1 MPAIDTKDKHARNEN
16 LNQEEDAENFNFDC
30 TISQINNCDF
40 SKWYPKYKKIS
51 LKSRIIPLEE
61 EFINYL
67 NEDGIYLPFND
78 NGQPQ
83 KFYQAER
90 DEYDSDW
97 SSDEYEDEDEDEAN
111 NKVPSFPS
119 LEKQINSVIEEFNGN
134 VFPKLNWSAPKDA
147 AWISISQS
155 LKCTN
160 PSEIFL
166 LLKSSDFI
174 NHDISHAYEHCCDY
188 VAPSATTTTTT
199 TTTSSS
205 STGEVTTAKEV
216 EKEENEMIIPPASTD
231 NEKVTEVVDADA
243 EADVHTVPT
252 PSMTRPETFHLVLRK
267 WYDLLPSMEFRCFVR
282 DNELIGISQRDYV
295 TYYDFLHEIKE
306 ELEDIILDFFED
318 HIRGTFDD
326 PSYVFDVYI
335 NKRNRRIFLLDFNP
349 FSVTTDALLFQW
361 PELLKKKGGEAMEFR
376 LVESEA
382 HAKETS
388 HGGINPIYSTNCV
401 PKELID
407 FGEGKTL
414 LEFTETFA
422 KQLQQMTME
431 DSSSSEGEAEEEG
444 EAKAKASTSD
454 NK

>member
-1 MPAIDTKDKHARNEN
+1 MPTIENSKDKHPEI
-16 LNQEEDAENFNFDC
+16 EEINPEEEEFNFDC

-40 SKWYPKYKKIS
+40 SKWYPKYKKVS

-83 KFYQAER
+83 KFYHAQR

-111 NKVPSFPS
+111 SKVPSFPS
-119 LEKQINSVIEEFNGN
+119 LEKQINAVIDEFDGN

-160 PSEIFL
+160 PSDIFL

-174 NHDISHAYEHCCDY
+174 NHDISHAYENCSDFIPPTKNDKISNKDDADNNNTN
-188 VAPSATTTTTT
+188 VENNSDKNNTKEEEEEVEGE
-199 TTTSSS
+199 TTSQ
-205 STGEVTTAKEV
+205 TEIT
-216 EKEENEMIIPPASTD
+216 EKSI
-231 NEKVTEVVDADA
+231 
-243 EADVHTVPT
+243 
-252 PSMTRPETFHLVLRK
+252 TRPETFHLVLRK

-295 TYYDFLHEIKE
+295 TYYDFLHDIKD

-318 HIRGTFDD
+318 HIQGTFDD

-349 FSVTTDALLFQW
+349 FSITTDALLFNW
-361 PELLKKKGGEAMEFR
+361 PELLKLKELQFR

-388 HGGINPIYSTNCV
+388 HGGANPIYSSNAV

-422 KQLQQMTME
+422 KQLQQMSLKE
-431 DSSSSEGEAEEEG
+431 DDDSD
-444 EAKAKASTSD
+444 SD
-454 NK
+454 NENEDNNQKN

>member
-1 MPAIDTKDKHARNEN
+1 MPTTINNLKEKQEEN
-16 LNQEEDAENFNFDC
+16 DNQEEFNFDC
-30 TISQINNCDF
+30 TISQVNNCDF

-97 SSDEYEDEDEDEAN
+97 SSDEYEDEDEDENN
-111 NKVPSFPS
+111 NKIPSFPS
-119 LEKQINSVIEEFNGN
+119 LEKQINTVIDEFNGK

-174 NHDISHAYEHCCDY
+174 NHDISHAYENCSDY
-188 VAPSATTTTTT
+188 KAPSNDNIE
-199 TTTSSS
+199 
-205 STGEVTTAKEV
+205 EVNNQ
-216 EKEENEMIIPPASTD
+216 EKNDESDTKSQSLSQL
-231 NEKVTEVVDADA
+231 NEK
-243 EADVHTVPT
+243 
-252 PSMTRPETFHLVLRK
+252 SITRPDTFHLVLRK

-282 DNELIGISQRDYV
+282 NNELIGISQRDYV
-295 TYYDFLHEIKE
+295 TYYDFLHEIKD

-318 HIRGTFDD
+318 HIKGTFDD
-326 PSYVFDVYI
+326 PNYVFDVYI
-335 NKRNRRIFLLDFNP
+335 NKRNKRIFLLDFNP
-349 FSVTTDALLFQW
+349 FSITTDALLFNW
-361 PELLKKKGGEAMEFR
+361 PELLKLNEFEFR

-414 LEFTETFA
+414 LEFTEKFA
-422 KQLQQMTME
+422 KELQQMSLKDDD
-431 DSSSSEGEAEEEG
+431 DSDDDENINKETNNNSN
-444 EAKAKASTSD
+444 ASTSD

>member
-1 MPAIDTKDKHARNEN
+1 MPTIDSVKDKQEENE
-16 LNQEEDAENFNFDC
+16 NQEEFNFDC

-51 LKSRIIPLEE
+51 LKSHIIPLEE

-111 NKVPSFPS
+111 NKIPSFPL
-119 LEKQINSVIEEFNGN
+119 LEKQINTVIEEFNGK

-174 NHDISHAYEHCCDY
+174 NHDISHAYENCSDY
-188 VAPSATTTTTT
+188 KAPSN
-199 TTTSSS
+199 
-205 STGEVTTAKEV
+205 EHI
-216 EKEENEMIIPPASTD
+216 EKPDSKSQSPQV
-231 NEKVTEVVDADA
+231 NEK
-243 EADVHTVPT
+243 
-252 PSMTRPETFHLVLRK
+252 SITRPETFHLVLRK

-282 DNELIGISQRDYV
+282 DNELIGICQRDYV
-295 TYYDFLHEIKE
+295 TYYDFLHEIKD

-318 HIRGTFDD
+318 HIKGTFDD
-326 PSYVFDVYI
+326 PNYVFDVYI

-349 FSVTTDALLFQW
+349 FSITTDALLFNW
-361 PELLKKKGGEAMEFR
+361 PELLKLNEFEFR

-414 LEFTETFA
+414 LEFTEKFA
-422 KQLQQMTME
+422 KELQQMSLKE
-431 DSSSSEGEAEEEG
+431 DDDSDDDDNNNKETNTNS
-444 EAKAKASTSD
+444 KASTSD

>member
-1 MPAIDTKDKHARNEN
+1 MPTIEDKEKQKLNEN
-16 LNQEEDAENFNFDC
+16 INQEEEFNFNC
-30 TISQINNCDF
+30 TISQVDNCDF

-78 NGQPQ
+78 DGQPQ
-83 KFYQAER
+83 KFYHAEK
-90 DEYDSDW
+90 DIYEIDSDW
-97 SSDEYEDEDEDEAN
+97 SSDEYEDEDEDDN
-111 NKVPSFPS
+111 INKIPSFPL
-119 LEKQINSVIEEFNGN
+119 LEKQINEVIEEFNGN

-174 NHDISHAYEHCCDY
+174 NHDISHAYKNCSDY
-188 VAPSATTTTTT
+188 KE
-199 TTTSSS
+199 SS
-205 STGEVTTAKEV
+205 ENN
-216 EKEENEMIIPPASTD
+216 KEENKNNKD
-231 NEKVTEVVDADA
+231 KNNEDSLESKTI
-243 EADVHTVPT
+243 
-252 PSMTRPETFHLVLRK
+252 TRPKTFCLVLRK

-282 DNELIGISQRDYV
+282 DNKLVAISQRDYV
-295 TYYDFLHEIKE
+295 TYYDFLTDIKD

-318 HIRGTFDD
+318 YIQGTFDD
-326 PSYVFDVYI
+326 SSYVFDVYI
-335 NKRNRRIFLLDFNP
+335 NKKNKRIFLLDFNP
-349 FSVTTDALLFQW
+349 FSITTDSLLFKW
-361 PELLKKKGGEAMEFR
+361 PELLKLEEMEFR

-388 HGGINPIYSTNCV
+388 HGGINPIYSTNSV
-401 PKELID
+401 PQELID

-422 KQLQQMTME
+422 KQLQQMSIDY
-431 DSSSSEGEAEEEG
+431 DSSDNEKEE
-444 EAKAKASTSD
+444 KVK
-454 NK
+454 NKPTNSFPN